1 MKQDATKP
9 EEKSVGRGVA
19 REERPRERLMLR
31 IARAIII
38 LQWVAIIS
46 LLNYVT
52 FVSQANPALKSSLVA
67 RYGFLSILLDPL
79 VVLSISVM
87 GVGII
92 SLMILSKPKG
102 TLRKLFSYLRP
113 HWPYVLAIGIAMATS
128 DALNLA
134 QPWIIGFLLFGNV
147 IALRN
152 MAFLPTVIALLGGA
166 FFAKQILDFVDQY
179 LTEILASKTVHGLRT
194 QVYQHIQ
201 HLPVQFL
208 DHSRSGELISRV
220 MSDTNEI
227 ESVLTSDLS
236 SLGADFGMVAGA
248 SVLLFYASPRIA
260 LMVVPFII
268 GMVIVVNLFKRRI
281 KRGSRRIREAIGNL
295 SARAYEVMSNLRIV
309 KSFTMEEE
317 EARDFRGKSLAIVKS
332 NISLAKLS
340 SVYGSAVDAVTTLAL
355 LTLIVVAVPDV
366 LNGAL
371 TLGALVAFLG
381 LLDKMFSPLI
391 SLSKSNFKFQKATAA
406 GDRIFEILE
415 TKPEVL
421 DVPGA
426 YAPPEILGRIEFD
439 GVSFKYERNQTV
451 LDNFSLTINPG
462 ETIAIVG
469 PSGAGKSTIV
479 HLLLRFYEPD
489 AGAIRIDGYPI
500 NALKLSYLRKNI
512 GLVIQD
518 PILFS
523 GSVRDNIAYGK
534 PGAGQEEIIQ
544 AAKAANAHEFILTLP
559 KGYETEIG
567 ERGVTLSVG
576 ERQRVSI
583 ARALIKDPK
592 ILIMDEATSNV
603 DSKSEALIQE
613 AMGRMSG
620 ERTTIVI
627 GHRLSTVMDADRI
640 VVLEEGG
647 IAEIGTH
654 RGLLQRQGAYTQL
667 YQNQLQAQTQVIPS
681 QFRGYKYLK
690 KEEKP

>member
-1 MKQDATKP
+1 MRQGPTKP
-9 EEKSVGRGVA
+9 EQKSGSRGGV
-19 REERPRERLMLR
+19 REERLRERLILR
-31 IARAIII
+31 IARAFVI
-38 LQWVAIIS
+38 LQWAAIIS

-52 FVSQANPALKSSLVA
+52 FVSQANPALKNWLVA

-79 VVLSISVM
+79 VVLSISVL

-92 SLMILSKPKG
+92 SLMVLSKPKG
-102 TLRKLFSYLRP
+102 TLRKLFSYLKP
-113 HWPYVLAIGIAMATS
+113 HWPYVLAIGIAMAAS

-152 MAFLPTVIALLGGA
+152 IAFLPTVIAMLGGA

-201 HLPVQFL
+201 HLPIQFL

-236 SLGADFGMVAGA
+236 ALGANFGMVAGA

-260 LMVVPFII
+260 LTVVPFII

-281 KRGSRRIREAIGNL
+281 KRASRRIREAVGDL

-317 EARDFRGKSLAIVKS
+317 EAKDFRNKSLAIVKS
-332 NISLAKLS
+332 NIGLAKLS
-340 SVYGSAVDAVTTLAL
+340 SVYGSAVDSVTTLAL
-355 LTLIVVAVPDV
+355 LTLVVVAVPDV

-391 SLSKSNFKFQKATAA
+391 ALSKSNFKFQKATAA
-406 GDRIFEILE
+406 GDRIFEITE

-426 YAPPEILGRIEFD
+426 FAPPEILGRIEFD

-451 LDNFSLTINPG
+451 LDGFSLTINPG

-489 AGAIRIDGYPI
+489 SGAIRIDGYPI
-500 NALKLSYLRKNI
+500 NMLKLSYLRKNI

-534 PGAGQEEIIQ
+534 PGASQEEIIQ
-544 AAKAANAHEFILTLP
+544 AAKAANAHEFILALP
-559 KGYETEIG
+559 DGYATEIG

-613 AMGRMSG
+613 AIGRMTG

-690 KEEKP
+690 SEEKP

>member
-1 MKQDATKP
+1 MDGGRIFLRQDATKP
-9 EEKSVGRGVA
+9 EEKSRGVE

-92 SLMILSKPKG
+92 SLMVLSKPKG

-113 HWPYVLAIGIAMATS
+113 HWPYVLAIGIAMAAS

-152 MAFLPTVIALLGGA
+152 IAFLPTVIALLGGA

-236 SLGADFGMVAGA
+236 ALGANFGMVAGA

-260 LMVVPFII
+260 LTVVPFII

-281 KRGSRRIREAIGNL
+281 KRASRRIREAVGDL

-317 EARDFRGKSLAIVKS
+317 EAKGFRNKSLAIVKS
-332 NISLAKLS
+332 NI
-340 SVYGSAVDAVTTLAL
+340 
-355 LTLIVVAVPDV
+355 
-366 LNGAL
+366 
-371 TLGALVAFLG
+371 AFLG

-391 SLSKSNFKFQKATAA
+391 ALSKSNFKFQKATAA
-406 GDRIFEILE
+406 GDRIFEITE

>member
-1 MKQDATKP
+1 
-9 EEKSVGRGVA
+9 
-19 REERPRERLMLR
+19 
-31 IARAIII
+31 
-38 LQWVAIIS
+38 
-46 LLNYVT
+46 
-52 FVSQANPALKSSLVA
+52 
-67 RYGFLSILLDPL
+67 
-79 VVLSISVM
+79 
-87 GVGII
+87 
-92 SLMILSKPKG
+92 
-102 TLRKLFSYLRP
+102 
-113 HWPYVLAIGIAMATS
+113 
-128 DALNLA
+128 
-134 QPWIIGFLLFGNV
+134 
-147 IALRN
+147 
-152 MAFLPTVIALLGGA
+152 
-166 FFAKQILDFVDQY
+166 
-179 LTEILASKTVHGLRT
+179 
-194 QVYQHIQ
+194 
-201 HLPVQFL
+201 
-208 DHSRSGELISRV
+208 

-236 SLGADFGMVAGA
+236 ALGANFGMVAGA

-260 LMVVPFII
+260 LTVVPFII

-281 KRGSRRIREAIGNL
+281 KRASRRIREAVGDL

-317 EARDFRGKSLAIVKS
+317 EAKGFRNKSLAIVKS
-332 NISLAKLS
+332 NIGLAKLS

-406 GDRIFEILE
+406 GDRIFEIIE

-451 LDNFSLTINPG
+451 LDNFSLTINAG

-479 HLLLRFYEPD
+479 HLLLRFYDPD

-559 KGYETEIG
+559 QGYETEIG

-667 YQNQLQAQTQVIPS
+667 YQNQLQAQIIPS
-681 QFRGYKYLK
+681 SSHGYVKNETRNDEVQPSMKLRSFRVQNYRCIDDSGEAPVEHIKALVGKNESGKTTILK
-690 KEEKP
+690 ALHKFNPATPEPFNGLKEFPRRRFHEYEDKATVVELKFSLEKDEREESAGSSSML

>member
-1 MKQDATKP
+1 MREDTTKT
-9 EEKSVGRGVA
+9 EKKRARQVA
-19 REERPRERLMLR
+19 APKDKSRERLALR
-31 IARAIII
+31 IARAIIL

-52 FVSQANPALKSSLVA
+52 FASQANPALKTSLVA
-67 RYGFLSILLDPL
+67 KYGFLSILLDPL
-79 VVLSISVM
+79 VVLSISVL

-92 SLMILSKPKG
+92 SLMVLSKPKG

-113 HWPYVLAIGIAMATS
+113 HWPYVLAIGIAMAAS

-152 MAFLPTVIALLGGA
+152 VGFLPTVIALLGGA

-179 LTEILASKTVHGLRT
+179 FTEILASKTVHGLRT

-281 KRGSRRIREAIGNL
+281 KRASKRIREAVGDL
-295 SARAYEVMSNLRIV
+295 SSRAYEVMSNLRIV

-317 EARDFRGKSLAIVKS
+317 EAKDFRNKSLAIVKS
-332 NISLAKLS
+332 NISLAKLD
-340 SVYGSAVDAVTTLAL
+340 SVYGSAVDMVTTFAL

-366 LNGAL
+366 LKGAL

-406 GDRIFEILE
+406 GDRIFEITE

-426 YAPPEILGRIEFD
+426 FAPPEMLGRIEFD
-439 GVSFKYERNQTV
+439 GVSFKYERNETV
-451 LDNFSLTINPG
+451 LDNFSLVINPG

-489 AGAIRIDGYPI
+489 SGAIRIDSYPI
-500 NALKLSYLRKNI
+500 NVLKLSFLRRNI

-534 PGAGQEEIIQ
+534 PGASQEEIFQ
-544 AAKAANAHEFILTLP
+544 AAKAANAHEFILALP
-559 KGYETEIG
+559 EGYDTEIG

-620 ERTTIVI
+620 ERTTIII

-681 QFRGYKYLK
+681 QFRGYRYLK

>member
-1 MKQDATKP
+1 LRENTKKT
-9 EEKSVGRGVA
+9 EKKRARQVA
-19 REERPRERLMLR
+19 APKDKSRERLALR

-38 LQWVAIIS
+38 LQWIAIIA

-52 FVSQANPALKSSLVA
+52 FASQANPALKTSLVA

-79 VVLSISVM
+79 VVLSISVL

-92 SLMILSKPKG
+92 SLMVLSKPKG

-113 HWPYVLAIGIAMATS
+113 HWPYVLAIGIAMAAS

-152 MAFLPTVIALLGGA
+152 IAFLPTVIAMLGGA

-208 DHSRSGELISRV
+208 DHSRSGELLSRV

-236 SLGADFGMVAGA
+236 ALGANFGMVAGA
-248 SVLLFYASPRIA
+248 SILLFYASPRIA
-260 LMVVPFII
+260 LTVVPFII

-281 KRGSRRIREAIGNL
+281 KRASRRIREAVGDL

-317 EARDFRGKSLAIVKS
+317 EAKDFRNKSLTIVKS
-332 NISLAKLS
+332 NIGLAKLS

-391 SLSKSNFKFQKATAA
+391 ALSKSNFKFQKATAA
-406 GDRIFEILE
+406 GDRIFEITE

-426 YAPPEILGRIEFD
+426 FAPPEILGRIEFD

-489 AGAIRIDGYPI
+489 SGAIRIDGYPI
-500 NALKLSYLRKNI
+500 NMLKLSYLRKNI

-534 PGAGQEEIIQ
+534 PGASQEEIIQ
-544 AAKAANAHEFILTLP
+544 AAKAANAHEFILALP
-559 KGYETEIG
+559 YGYATEIG

-620 ERTTIVI
+620 ERTTIII

-681 QFRGYKYLK
+681 QFRGYRYLK

>member
-1 MKQDATKP
+1 
-9 EEKSVGRGVA
+9 
-19 REERPRERLMLR
+19 
-31 IARAIII
+31 
-38 LQWVAIIS
+38 
-46 LLNYVT
+46 
-52 FVSQANPALKSSLVA
+52 
-67 RYGFLSILLDPL
+67 
-79 VVLSISVM
+79 
-87 GVGII
+87 
-92 SLMILSKPKG
+92 
-102 TLRKLFSYLRP
+102 
-113 HWPYVLAIGIAMATS
+113 
-128 DALNLA
+128 
-134 QPWIIGFLLFGNV
+134 
-147 IALRN
+147 
-152 MAFLPTVIALLGGA
+152 
-166 FFAKQILDFVDQY
+166 
-179 LTEILASKTVHGLRT
+179 
-194 QVYQHIQ
+194 
-201 HLPVQFL
+201 
-208 DHSRSGELISRV
+208 
-220 MSDTNEI
+220 
-227 ESVLTSDLS
+227 
-236 SLGADFGMVAGA
+236 
-248 SVLLFYASPRIA
+248 
-260 LMVVPFII
+260 VPFII

-281 KRGSRRIREAIGNL
+281 KRASRRIREAVGNL

-317 EARDFRGKSLAIVKS
+317 EAKDFRNKSLAIVKS
-332 NISLAKLS
+332 NIGLAKLS

-406 GDRIFEILE
+406 GDRIFEIIE

-559 KGYETEIG
+559 QGYETEIG

>member
-1 MKQDATKP
+1 MREDTTKM
-9 EEKSVGRGVA
+9 EKKSARQSVAPKDRS
-19 REERPRERLMLR
+19 RERLLLR
-31 IARAIII
+31 VARAIVV

-52 FVSQANPALKSSLVA
+52 FLSQANAALKTWLVA

-79 VVLSISVM
+79 VVLSISVL

-92 SLMILSKPKG
+92 SLMVLSKPKG

-113 HWPYVLAIGIAMATS
+113 HWPYVLAIGIAMAAS

-152 MAFLPTVIALLGGA
+152 IAFLPTVIAMLGGA

-236 SLGADFGMVAGA
+236 ALGANFGMVAGA
-248 SVLLFYASPRIA
+248 SILLFYASPRIA
-260 LMVVPFII
+260 LTVVPFII

-281 KRGSRRIREAIGNL
+281 KRASRRIREAVGDL

-317 EARDFRGKSLAIVKS
+317 EAKDFRNKSLAIVKS
-332 NISLAKLS
+332 NIGLAKLS

-381 LLDKMFSPLI
+381 LLDK
-391 SLSKSNFKFQKATAA
+391 
-406 GDRIFEILE
+406 
-415 TKPEVL
+415 
-421 DVPGA
+421 
-426 YAPPEILGRIEFD
+426 GRIEFD

-489 AGAIRIDGYPI
+489 SGAIRIDGYPI
-500 NALKLSYLRKNI
+500 NMLKLSYLRKNI

-534 PGAGQEEIIQ
+534 PGASQEEIIQ
-544 AAKAANAHEFILTLP
+544 AAKAANAHEFILALP
-559 KGYETEIG
+559 DGYATEIG

-620 ERTTIVI
+620 ERTTIII

-667 YQNQLQAQTQVIPS
+667 YQNQLQAQTQVITS
-681 QFRGYKYLK
+681 QFRGYRYLK

>member
-1 MKQDATKP
+1 LRQDTTKP
-9 EEKSVGRGVA
+9 EKKTGSRGGM
-19 REERPRERLMLR
+19 REERLRERLILR
-31 IARAIII
+31 IARAFTI

-52 FVSQANPALKSSLVA
+52 FVSQANPALKNSLVA

-79 VVLSISVM
+79 VVLSISVL

-92 SLMILSKPKG
+92 SLMVLSKPKG
-102 TLRKLFSYLRP
+102 TLRKLFSYLKP
-113 HWPYVLAIGIAMATS
+113 HWPYVLAIGIAMAAS

-152 MAFLPTVIALLGGA
+152 IAFLPTVIAMLGGA

-227 ESVLTSDLS
+227 ESVMTSDLS
-236 SLGADFGMVAGA
+236 ALGANFGMVAGA
-248 SVLLFYASPRIA
+248 SILLFYASPRIA
-260 LMVVPFII
+260 LTVVPFII

-281 KRGSRRIREAIGNL
+281 KRASRRIREAVGDL
-295 SARAYEVMSNLRIV
+295 SARAYEVLSNLRIV

-317 EARDFRGKSLAIVKS
+317 ETKDFRNKSLAIVKS
-332 NISLAKLS
+332 NIGLAKLS
-340 SVYGSAVDAVTTLAL
+340 SIYGSAVDAVTTLAL

-391 SLSKSNFKFQKATAA
+391 ALSKSNFKFQKATAA
-406 GDRIFEILE
+406 GDRIFEITE

-426 YAPPEILGRIEFD
+426 FAPPEILGRIEFD

-489 AGAIRIDGYPI
+489 SGAIRIDGYPI
-500 NALKLSYLRKNI
+500 NMLKLSYLRKNI
-512 GLVIQD
+512 GLVVQD

-534 PGAGQEEIIQ
+534 PGASQEEIIQ
-544 AAKAANAHEFILTLP
+544 AAKAANAHEFILALP
-559 KGYETEIG
+559 DGYAADIG

-613 AMGRMSG
+613 AIGRMTG

-667 YQNQLQAQTQVIPS
+667 YQNQLQAQTQIIPS
-681 QFRGYKYLK
+681 QFRGHKYLK
-690 KEEKP
+690 SEEKP

>member
-1 MKQDATKP
+1 LRRDTTKP
-9 EEKSVGRGVA
+9 EKKTGSRGA
-19 REERPRERLMLR
+19 MRAERLRERLILR
-31 IARAIII
+31 IARALVI

-52 FVSQANPALKSSLVA
+52 FVSQANPALKNSLVA

-79 VVLSISVM
+79 VVLSISVL

-92 SLMILSKPKG
+92 SLMVLSKPKG
-102 TLRKLFSYLRP
+102 TLRKLFSYLKP

-152 MAFLPTVIALLGGA
+152 IAFLPTVIAMLGGA

-236 SLGADFGMVAGA
+236 ALGANFGMVAGA

-260 LMVVPFII
+260 LTVVPFII

-281 KRGSRRIREAIGNL
+281 KRASRRIREAVGDL
-295 SARAYEVMSNLRIV
+295 SARAYEVLSNLRIV

-317 EARDFRGKSLAIVKS
+317 ETKDFRNKSLAIVKS
-332 NISLAKLS
+332 NIGLAKLS

-355 LTLIVVAVPDV
+355 LTLILVAVPDV

-391 SLSKSNFKFQKATAA
+391 ALSKSNFKFQKATAA
-406 GDRIFEILE
+406 GDRIFEITE

-426 YAPPEILGRIEFD
+426 FAPPEILGRIEFD

-489 AGAIRIDGYPI
+489 SGAIRIDGYPI
-500 NALKLSYLRKNI
+500 NMLKLSYLRKNI
-512 GLVIQD
+512 GLVVQD

-534 PGAGQEEIIQ
+534 PGASQEEIIQ
-544 AAKAANAHEFILTLP
+544 AAKAANAHEFILALP
-559 KGYETEIG
+559 DGYATEIG

-613 AMGRMSG
+613 AIGRMTG

-667 YQNQLQAQTQVIPS
+667 YQNQLQAQTQIIPS
-681 QFRGYKYLK
+681 QFRGHKYLK
-690 KEEKP
+690 SEEKP

>member
-1 MKQDATKP
+1 LRENTKKT
-9 EEKSVGRGVA
+9 EKKRARQVA
-19 REERPRERLMLR
+19 APKDKSRERLALR

-38 LQWVAIIS
+38 LQWIAIIA

-52 FVSQANPALKSSLVA
+52 FASQANPALKTSLVA

-79 VVLSISVM
+79 VVLSISVL

-92 SLMILSKPKG
+92 SLMVLSKPKG

-113 HWPYVLAIGIAMATS
+113 HWPYVLAIGIAMAAS

-152 MAFLPTVIALLGGA
+152 IAFLPTVIAMLGGA

-208 DHSRSGELISRV
+208 DHSRSGELLSRV

-236 SLGADFGMVAGA
+236 ALGANFGMVAGA
-248 SVLLFYASPRIA
+248 SILLFYASPRIA
-260 LMVVPFII
+260 LTVVPFII

-281 KRGSRRIREAIGNL
+281 KRASRRIREAVGDL

-317 EARDFRGKSLAIVKS
+317 EAKDFRNKSLTIVKS
-332 NISLAKLS
+332 NIGLAKLS

-391 SLSKSNFKFQKATAA
+391 ALSKSNFKFQKATAA
-406 GDRIFEILE
+406 GDRIFEITE

-426 YAPPEILGRIEFD
+426 FAPPEILGRIEFD

-489 AGAIRIDGYPI
+489 SGAIRIDGYPI
-500 NALKLSYLRKNI
+500 NMLKLSYLRKNI

-534 PGAGQEEIIQ
+534 PGASQEEIIQ
-544 AAKAANAHEFILTLP
+544 AAKAANAHEFILALP
-559 KGYETEIG
+559 YGYATEIG

-620 ERTTIVI
+620 ERTTFII

-681 QFRGYKYLK
+681 QFRGYRYLK

>member
-1 MKQDATKP
+1 LRQDTTKP
-9 EEKSVGRGVA
+9 EQKSGSRGGV
-19 REERPRERLMLR
+19 REERLKERLILR
-31 IARAIII
+31 IARAFVI

-52 FVSQANPALKSSLVA
+52 FVSQANPALKNSLVT

-79 VVLSISVM
+79 VVLSISVL

-102 TLRKLFSYLRP
+102 TLRKLFSYLKP
-113 HWPYVLAIGIAMATS
+113 HWPYVLAIGIAMAAS

-152 MAFLPTVIALLGGA
+152 IAFLPTVIALLGGA
-166 FFAKQILDFVDQY
+166 FFTKQILDFVDQY

-260 LMVVPFII
+260 LTVVPFII

-281 KRGSRRIREAIGNL
+281 KRASRRIREAVGDL
-295 SARAYEVMSNLRIV
+295 SARAYEVLSNLRIV

-317 EARDFRGKSLAIVKS
+317 ETKDFRNKSLAIVKS
-332 NISLAKLS
+332 NIGLAKLS

-406 GDRIFEILE
+406 GDRIFEITE

-426 YAPPEILGRIEFD
+426 FAPPEILGRIEFD

-489 AGAIRIDGYPI
+489 SGAIRIDGYPI
-500 NALKLSYLRKNI
+500 NMLKLSYLRKNI
-512 GLVIQD
+512 GLVVQD

-534 PGAGQEEIIQ
+534 PGASHEEIIQ
-544 AAKAANAHEFILTLP
+544 AAKAANAHEFILALP
-559 KGYETEIG
+559 NGYATEIG

-613 AMGRMSG
+613 AIGRMTG

-690 KEEKP
+690 SEEKP

>member
-1 MKQDATKP
+1 LRQDATKP
-9 EEKSVGRGVA
+9 EEKSRGVE

-92 SLMILSKPKG
+92 SLMVLSKPKG

-113 HWPYVLAIGIAMATS
+113 HWPYVLAIGIAMAAS

-152 MAFLPTVIALLGGA
+152 IAFLPTVIALLGGA

-236 SLGADFGMVAGA
+236 ALGANFGMVAGA

-260 LMVVPFII
+260 LTVVPFII

-281 KRGSRRIREAIGNL
+281 KRASRRIREAVGDL

-317 EARDFRGKSLAIVKS
+317 EAKGFRNKSLAIVKS
-332 NISLAKLS
+332 NIGLAKLS

-406 GDRIFEILE
+406 GDRIFEIIE

-451 LDNFSLTINPG
+451 LDNFSLTINAG

-479 HLLLRFYEPD
+479 HLLLRFYDPD

>member
-1 MKQDATKP
+1 MRA
-9 EEKSVGRGVA
+9 
-19 REERPRERLMLR
+19 ERLRERLILR
-31 IARAIII
+31 IARALVI

-52 FVSQANPALKSSLVA
+52 FVSQANPALKNSLVA

-79 VVLSISVM
+79 VVLSISVL

-92 SLMILSKPKG
+92 SLMVLSKPKG
-102 TLRKLFSYLRP
+102 TLRKLFSYLKP

-152 MAFLPTVIALLGGA
+152 IAFLPTVIAMLGGA

-236 SLGADFGMVAGA
+236 ALGANFGMVAGA

-260 LMVVPFII
+260 LTVVPFII

-281 KRGSRRIREAIGNL
+281 KRASRRIREAVGDL
-295 SARAYEVMSNLRIV
+295 SARAYEVLSNLRIV

-317 EARDFRGKSLAIVKS
+317 ETKDFRNKSLAIVKS
-332 NISLAKLS
+332 NIGLAKLS

-355 LTLIVVAVPDV
+355 LTLILVAVPDV

-391 SLSKSNFKFQKATAA
+391 ALSKSNFKFQKATAA
-406 GDRIFEILE
+406 GDRIFEITE

-426 YAPPEILGRIEFD
+426 FAPPEILGRIEFD

-489 AGAIRIDGYPI
+489 SGAIRIDGYPI
-500 NALKLSYLRKNI
+500 NMLKLSYLRKNI
-512 GLVIQD
+512 GLVVQD

-534 PGAGQEEIIQ
+534 PGASQEEIIQ
-544 AAKAANAHEFILTLP
+544 AAKAANAHEFILALP
-559 KGYETEIG
+559 DGYATEIG

-613 AMGRMSG
+613 AIGRMTG

-667 YQNQLQAQTQVIPS
+667 YQNQLQAQTQIIPS
-681 QFRGYKYLK
+681 QFRGHKYLK
-690 KEEKP
+690 SEEKP

>member
-1 MKQDATKP
+1 MRQDATKP
-9 EEKSVGRGVA
+9 EEKSRGVE

-92 SLMILSKPKG
+92 SLMVLSKPKG

-113 HWPYVLAIGIAMATS
+113 HWPYVLAIGIAMAAS

-152 MAFLPTVIALLGGA
+152 IAFLPTVIAMLGGA

-236 SLGADFGMVAGA
+236 ALGANFGMVAGA

-260 LMVVPFII
+260 LTVVPFII

-281 KRGSRRIREAIGNL
+281 KRASRRIREAVGDL

-317 EARDFRGKSLAIVKS
+317 EAKGFRNKSLAIVKS
-332 NISLAKLS
+332 NIGLAKLS

-406 GDRIFEILE
+406 GDRIFEIIE

-451 LDNFSLTINPG
+451 LDNFSLTINAG

-479 HLLLRFYEPD
+479 HLLLRFYDPD

>member
-1 MKQDATKP
+1 LRQDATKP
-9 EEKSVGRGVA
+9 EEKSRGVE

-52 FVSQANPALKSSLVA
+52 FVSQANPALKTSLVA

-92 SLMILSKPKG
+92 SLMVLSKPKG

-113 HWPYVLAIGIAMATS
+113 HWPYVLAIGIAMAAS

-152 MAFLPTVIALLGGA
+152 IAFLPTVIAMLGGA

-201 HLPVQFL
+201 HLPIQFL

-236 SLGADFGMVAGA
+236 ALGANFGMVAGA

-260 LMVVPFII
+260 LTVVPFII

-281 KRGSRRIREAIGNL
+281 KRASRRIREAVGNL

-317 EARDFRGKSLAIVKS
+317 EAKDFRNKSLAIVKS
-332 NISLAKLS
+332 NIGLAKLS

-391 SLSKSNFKFQKATAA
+391 ALSKSNFKFQKATAA
-406 GDRIFEILE
+406 GDRIFEITE

-559 KGYETEIG
+559 QGYETEIG

>member
-1 MKQDATKP
+1 MRENTKKT
-9 EEKSVGRGVA
+9 EKKRARQVA
-19 REERPRERLMLR
+19 APKDKSRERLALR

-38 LQWVAIIS
+38 LQWIAIIA

-52 FVSQANPALKSSLVA
+52 FASQANPALKTSLVA

-79 VVLSISVM
+79 VVLSISVL

-92 SLMILSKPKG
+92 SLMVLSKPKG

-113 HWPYVLAIGIAMATS
+113 HWPYVLAIGIAMAAS

-152 MAFLPTVIALLGGA
+152 IAFLPTVIAMLGGA

-208 DHSRSGELISRV
+208 DHSRSGELLSRV

-236 SLGADFGMVAGA
+236 ALGANFGMVAGA
-248 SVLLFYASPRIA
+248 SILLFYASPRIA
-260 LMVVPFII
+260 LTVVPFII

-281 KRGSRRIREAIGNL
+281 KRASRRIREAVGDL

-317 EARDFRGKSLAIVKS
+317 EAKDFRNKSLTIVKS
-332 NISLAKLS
+332 NIGLAKLS

-391 SLSKSNFKFQKATAA
+391 ALSKSNFKFQKATAA
-406 GDRIFEILE
+406 GDRIFEITE

-426 YAPPEILGRIEFD
+426 FAPPEILGRIEFD

-489 AGAIRIDGYPI
+489 SGAIRIDGYPI
-500 NALKLSYLRKNI
+500 NMLKLSYLRKNI

-534 PGAGQEEIIQ
+534 PGASQEEIIQ
-544 AAKAANAHEFILTLP
+544 AAKAANAHEFILALP
-559 KGYETEIG
+559 CGYATEIG

-620 ERTTIVI
+620 ERTTIII

-681 QFRGYKYLK
+681 QFRGYRYLK

>member
-1 MKQDATKP
+1 LKQDATKP

>member
-500 NALKLSYLRKNI
+500 NALKLSYLRRNI

>member
-1 MKQDATKP
+1 MRENTKKT
-9 EEKSVGRGVA
+9 EKKRARQVA
-19 REERPRERLMLR
+19 APKDKSRERLALR

-38 LQWVAIIS
+38 LQWIAIIA

-52 FVSQANPALKSSLVA
+52 FASQANPALKTSLVA

-79 VVLSISVM
+79 VVLSISVL

-92 SLMILSKPKG
+92 SLMVLSKPKG

-113 HWPYVLAIGIAMATS
+113 HWPYVLAIGIAMAAS

-152 MAFLPTVIALLGGA
+152 IAFLPTVIAMLGGA

-208 DHSRSGELISRV
+208 DHSRSGELLSRV

-236 SLGADFGMVAGA
+236 ALGANFGMVAGA
-248 SVLLFYASPRIA
+248 SILLFYASPRIA
-260 LMVVPFII
+260 LTVVPFII

-281 KRGSRRIREAIGNL
+281 KRASRRIREAVGDL

-317 EARDFRGKSLAIVKS
+317 EAKDFRNKSLTIVKS
-332 NISLAKLS
+332 NIGLAKLS

-391 SLSKSNFKFQKATAA
+391 ALSKSNFKFQKATAA
-406 GDRIFEILE
+406 GDRIFEITE

-426 YAPPEILGRIEFD
+426 FAPPEILGRIEFD

-489 AGAIRIDGYPI
+489 SGAIRIDGYPI
-500 NALKLSYLRKNI
+500 NMLKLSYLRKNI

-534 PGAGQEEIIQ
+534 PGASQEEIIQ
-544 AAKAANAHEFILTLP
+544 AAKAANAHEFILALP
-559 KGYETEIG
+559 DGYATEIG

-620 ERTTIVI
+620 ERTTIII

-681 QFRGYKYLK
+681 QFRGYRYLK

>member
-1 MKQDATKP
+1 M
-9 EEKSVGRGVA
+9 
-19 REERPRERLMLR
+19 
-31 IARAIII
+31 
-38 LQWVAIIS
+38 
-46 LLNYVT
+46 
-52 FVSQANPALKSSLVA
+52 
-67 RYGFLSILLDPL
+67 
-79 VVLSISVM
+79 
-87 GVGII
+87 
-92 SLMILSKPKG
+92 
-102 TLRKLFSYLRP
+102 
-113 HWPYVLAIGIAMATS
+113 
-128 DALNLA
+128 
-134 QPWIIGFLLFGNV
+134 
-147 IALRN
+147 
-152 MAFLPTVIALLGGA
+152 LGGA
-166 FFAKQILDFVDQY
+166 FFTKQILDFVDQY

-260 LMVVPFII
+260 LTVVPFII

-281 KRGSRRIREAIGNL
+281 KRASRRIREAVGDL
-295 SARAYEVMSNLRIV
+295 SARAYEVLSNLRIV

-317 EARDFRGKSLAIVKS
+317 ETKDFRNKSLAIVKS
-332 NISLAKLS
+332 NIGLAKLS

-406 GDRIFEILE
+406 GDRIFEITE

-426 YAPPEILGRIEFD
+426 FAPPEILGRIEFD

-489 AGAIRIDGYPI
+489 SGAIRIDGYPI
-500 NALKLSYLRKNI
+500 NMLKLSYLRKNI
-512 GLVIQD
+512 GLVVQD

-534 PGAGQEEIIQ
+534 PGASHEEIIQ
-544 AAKAANAHEFILTLP
+544 AAKAANAHEFILALP
-559 KGYETEIG
+559 NGYATEIG

-613 AMGRMSG
+613 AIGRMTG

-690 KEEKP
+690 SEEKP

>member
-1 MKQDATKP
+1 MRQDATKP
-9 EEKSVGRGVA
+9 EEKSRGVE

-52 FVSQANPALKSSLVA
+52 FVSQANPALKTSLVA

-92 SLMILSKPKG
+92 SLMVLSKPKG

-113 HWPYVLAIGIAMATS
+113 HWPYVLAIGIAMAAS

-152 MAFLPTVIALLGGA
+152 IAFLPTVIALLGGA

-236 SLGADFGMVAGA
+236 ALGANFGMVAGA

-260 LMVVPFII
+260 LTVVPFII

-281 KRGSRRIREAIGNL
+281 KRASRRIREAVGNL

-317 EARDFRGKSLAIVKS
+317 EAKDFRNKSLAIVKS
-332 NISLAKLS
+332 NIGLAKLS

-391 SLSKSNFKFQKATAA
+391 ALSKSNFKFQKATAA
-406 GDRIFEILE
+406 GDRIFEITE

-559 KGYETEIG
+559 QGYETEIG

>member
-1 MKQDATKP
+1 MREDTTKP
-9 EEKSVGRGVA
+9 EKKSGSRGGV
-19 REERPRERLMLR
+19 REERLRERLILR
-31 IARAIII
+31 IARAFVI

-52 FVSQANPALKSSLVA
+52 FVSQANPALKNSLVA

-79 VVLSISVM
+79 VVLSISVL

-92 SLMILSKPKG
+92 SLMVLSKPKG
-102 TLRKLFSYLRP
+102 TLRKLFSYLKP
-113 HWPYVLAIGIAMATS
+113 HWPYVLAIGIAMAAS

-147 IALRN
+147 IALHN
-152 MAFLPTVIALLGGA
+152 LAFLPTVIAMLGGA

-236 SLGADFGMVAGA
+236 ALGANFGMVAGA

-260 LMVVPFII
+260 LTVVPFII

-281 KRGSRRIREAIGNL
+281 KKASRRIREAVGEL
-295 SARAYEVMSNLRIV
+295 SARAYEVLSNLRIV

-317 EARDFRGKSLAIVKS
+317 ETKDFRNKSLAIVKS
-332 NISLAKLS
+332 NIALAKLS

-406 GDRIFEILE
+406 GDRIFEITE

-426 YAPPEILGRIEFD
+426 FAPPEILGRIEFD

-489 AGAIRIDGYPI
+489 SGAIRIDGYPI
-500 NALKLSYLRKNI
+500 NMLKLSYLRKNI
-512 GLVIQD
+512 GLVVQD

-534 PGAGQEEIIQ
+534 PGASQEEIIQ
-544 AAKAANAHEFILTLP
+544 AAKAANAHEFILALP
-559 KGYETEIG
+559 DGYATEIG

-613 AMGRMSG
+613 AIGRMTG

-667 YQNQLQAQTQVIPS
+667 YQNQLQAQTQIIPS
-681 QFRGYKYLK
+681 QFRGHKYLK
-690 KEEKP
+690 SEEKP

>member
-1 MKQDATKP
+1 MRENTKKT
-9 EEKSVGRGVA
+9 EKKRARQVA
-19 REERPRERLMLR
+19 APKDKSRERLALR

-38 LQWVAIIS
+38 LQWIAIIA

-52 FVSQANPALKSSLVA
+52 FASQANPALKTSLVA

-79 VVLSISVM
+79 VVLSISVL

-92 SLMILSKPKG
+92 SLMVLSKPKG

-113 HWPYVLAIGIAMATS
+113 HWPYVLAIGIAMAAS

-152 MAFLPTVIALLGGA
+152 IAFLPTVIAMLGGA

-208 DHSRSGELISRV
+208 DHSRSGELLSRV

-236 SLGADFGMVAGA
+236 ALGANFGMVAGA
-248 SVLLFYASPRIA
+248 SILLFYASPRIA
-260 LMVVPFII
+260 LTVVPFII

-281 KRGSRRIREAIGNL
+281 KRASRRIREAVGDL

-317 EARDFRGKSLAIVKS
+317 EAKDFRNKSLTIVKS
-332 NISLAKLS
+332 NIGLAKLS

-391 SLSKSNFKFQKATAA
+391 ALSKSNFKFQKATAA
-406 GDRIFEILE
+406 GDRIFEITE

-426 YAPPEILGRIEFD
+426 FAPPEILGRIEFD

-489 AGAIRIDGYPI
+489 SGAIRIDGYPI
-500 NALKLSYLRKNI
+500 NMLKLSYLRKNI

-534 PGAGQEEIIQ
+534 PGASQEEIIQ
-544 AAKAANAHEFILTLP
+544 AAKAANAHEFILALP
-559 KGYETEIG
+559 YGYATEIG

-620 ERTTIVI
+620 ERTTIII

-681 QFRGYKYLK
+681 QFRGYRYLK

>member
-1 MKQDATKP
+1 MRQDATKP
-9 EEKSVGRGVA
+9 EEKSRGVE

-92 SLMILSKPKG
+92 SLMVLSKPKG

-113 HWPYVLAIGIAMATS
+113 HWPYVLAIGIAMAAS

-152 MAFLPTVIALLGGA
+152 IAFLPTVIALLGGA

-236 SLGADFGMVAGA
+236 ALGANFGMVAGA

-260 LMVVPFII
+260 LTVVPFII

-281 KRGSRRIREAIGNL
+281 KRASRRIREAVGDL

-317 EARDFRGKSLAIVKS
+317 EAKGFRNKSLAIVKS
-332 NISLAKLS
+332 NIGLAKLS

-406 GDRIFEILE
+406 GDRIFEIIE

-451 LDNFSLTINPG
+451 LDNFSLTINAG

-479 HLLLRFYEPD
+479 HLLLRFYDPD

-667 YQNQLQAQTQVIPS
+667 YQKQLQAQTQVIPS

>member
-1 MKQDATKP
+1 MRQDATKP
-9 EEKSVGRGVA
+9 EEKSRGVE

-52 FVSQANPALKSSLVA
+52 FVSQANPALKTSLVA

-92 SLMILSKPKG
+92 SLMVLSKPKG

-113 HWPYVLAIGIAMATS
+113 HWPYVLAIGIAMAAS

-152 MAFLPTVIALLGGA
+152 IAFLPTVIALLGGA

-236 SLGADFGMVAGA
+236 ALGANFGMVAGA

-260 LMVVPFII
+260 LTVVPFII

-281 KRGSRRIREAIGNL
+281 KRASRRIREAVGDL

-317 EARDFRGKSLAIVKS
+317 EAKGFRNKSLAIVKS
-332 NISLAKLS
+332 NIGLAKLS

-406 GDRIFEILE
+406 GDRIFEIIE

-479 HLLLRFYEPD
+479 HLLLRFYDPD

>member
-113 HWPYVLAIGIAMATS
+113 HWPYVLSIGIAMATS

>member
-1 MKQDATKP
+1 LRQDATKP
-9 EEKSVGRGVA
+9 EEKSRGVE

-52 FVSQANPALKSSLVA
+52 FVSQANPALKTSLVA

-92 SLMILSKPKG
+92 SLMVLSKPKG

-113 HWPYVLAIGIAMATS
+113 HWPYVLAIGIAMAAS

-152 MAFLPTVIALLGGA
+152 IAFLPTVIAMLGGA

-236 SLGADFGMVAGA
+236 ALGANFGMVAGA

-260 LMVVPFII
+260 LTVVPFII

-281 KRGSRRIREAIGNL
+281 KRASRRIREAVGNL

-317 EARDFRGKSLAIVKS
+317 EAKDFRNKSLAIVKS
-332 NISLAKLS
+332 NIGLAKLS

-391 SLSKSNFKFQKATAA
+391 ALSKSNFKFQKATAA
-406 GDRIFEILE
+406 GDRIFEITE

-559 KGYETEIG
+559 QGYETEIG

>member
-1 MKQDATKP
+1 MREDTTKT
-9 EEKSVGRGVA
+9 EKKRARQVA
-19 REERPRERLMLR
+19 AQKDKSRERLLLR
-31 IARAIII
+31 VARAIVV

-52 FVSQANPALKSSLVA
+52 FASQANPALKTWLVA

-79 VVLSISVM
+79 VVLSISVL
-87 GVGII
+87 GVAVI
-92 SLMILSKPKG
+92 SLMVLSKPKG
-102 TLRKLFSYLRP
+102 TLRKLFAYLRP
-113 HWPYVLAIGIAMATS
+113 HWPYVLAIGIAMAVS

-152 MAFLPTVIALLGGA
+152 IAFLPTVIAMLGGA

-208 DHSRSGELISRV
+208 DHSRSGELLSRV

-236 SLGADFGMVAGA
+236 ALGANFGMVAGA
-248 SVLLFYASPRIA
+248 SILLFYASPRIA
-260 LMVVPFII
+260 LTVVPFII

-281 KRGSRRIREAIGNL
+281 KRASRRIREAVGDL

-317 EARDFRGKSLAIVKS
+317 EAKDFRNKSLTIVKS
-332 NISLAKLS
+332 NIGLAKLR

-391 SLSKSNFKFQKATAA
+391 ALSKSNFKFQKATAA
-406 GDRIFEILE
+406 GDRIFEITE

-426 YAPPEILGRIEFD
+426 FAPPEILGRIEFD

-451 LDNFSLTINPG
+451 LDNFGLTINPG

-489 AGAIRIDGYPI
+489 SGAIRIDGYPI
-500 NALKLSYLRKNI
+500 NMLKLSCLRKNI

-534 PGAGQEEIIQ
+534 PGASQEEIIQ
-544 AAKAANAHEFILTLP
+544 AAKAANAHEFILALAY
-559 KGYETEIG
+559 GYATEIG

-603 DSKSEALIQE
+603 DSKSEALIQD

-620 ERTTIVI
+620 ERTTIII

-681 QFRGYKYLK
+681 QFRGYRYLK

>member
-1 MKQDATKP
+1 MRENTKKT
-9 EEKSVGRGVA
+9 EKKRARQVA
-19 REERPRERLMLR
+19 APKDKSRERLALR

-38 LQWVAIIS
+38 LQWIAIIA

-52 FVSQANPALKSSLVA
+52 FASQANPALKTSLVA

-79 VVLSISVM
+79 VVLSISVL

-92 SLMILSKPKG
+92 SLMVLSKPKG

-113 HWPYVLAIGIAMATS
+113 HWPYVLAIGIAMAAS

-152 MAFLPTVIALLGGA
+152 IAFLPTVIAMLGGA

-208 DHSRSGELISRV
+208 DHSRSGELLSRV

-236 SLGADFGMVAGA
+236 ALGANFGMVAGA
-248 SVLLFYASPRIA
+248 SILLFYASPRIA
-260 LMVVPFII
+260 LTVVPFII

-281 KRGSRRIREAIGNL
+281 KRASRRIREAVGDL

-317 EARDFRGKSLAIVKS
+317 EAKDFRNKSLTIVKS
-332 NISLAKLS
+332 NIGLAKLS

-391 SLSKSNFKFQKATAA
+391 ALSKSNFKFQKATAA
-406 GDRIFEILE
+406 GDRIFEITE

-426 YAPPEILGRIEFD
+426 FAPPEILGRIEFD

-489 AGAIRIDGYPI
+489 SGAIRIDGYPI
-500 NALKLSYLRKNI
+500 NMLKLSYLRKNI

-534 PGAGQEEIIQ
+534 PGASQEEIIQ
-544 AAKAANAHEFILTLP
+544 AAKAANAHEFILALP
-559 KGYETEIG
+559 YGYATEIG

-620 ERTTIVI
+620 ERTTFII

-681 QFRGYKYLK
+681 QFRGYRYLK

>member
-1 MKQDATKP
+1 MRQDATKP
-9 EEKSVGRGVA
+9 EEKSRGVE

-92 SLMILSKPKG
+92 SLMVLSKPKG

-113 HWPYVLAIGIAMATS
+113 HWPYVLAIGIAMAAS

-152 MAFLPTVIALLGGA
+152 IAFLPTVIAMLGGA

-236 SLGADFGMVAGA
+236 ALGANFGMVAGA

-260 LMVVPFII
+260 LTVVPFII

-281 KRGSRRIREAIGNL
+281 KRASRRIREAVGNL

-317 EARDFRGKSLAIVKS
+317 EAKDFRNKSLAIVKS
-332 NISLAKLS
+332 NIGLAKLS

-391 SLSKSNFKFQKATAA
+391 ALSKSNFKFQKATAA
-406 GDRIFEILE
+406 GDRIFEITE

-479 HLLLRFYEPD
+479 HLLLRFYDPD

-559 KGYETEIG
+559 QGYETEIG